1 MVKKCLDS
9 SRTVC
14 QVMKCEYEFHVLAKC
29 YLRTTWFNTN
39 IVHTIVNGKTTTCRV
54 LILYEKRFQQH
65 ININIVYNFIVA
77 FSDTYPK
84 NKIYKF

>member
-65 ININIVYNFIVA
+65 INISHNMQSIDLIQEKVPA
-77 FSDTYPK
+77 THK
-84 NKIYKF
+84 H